1 MYKLIN
7 MQIGDTFPIAI
18 GEGVEVQID
27 GEDAFL
33 GELGEVGAN
42 AAINLKSRLK

>member
-1 MYKLIN
+1 
-7 MQIGDTFPIAI
+7 MQIDN
-18 GEGVEVQID
+18 
-27 GEDAFL
+27 EDAFV